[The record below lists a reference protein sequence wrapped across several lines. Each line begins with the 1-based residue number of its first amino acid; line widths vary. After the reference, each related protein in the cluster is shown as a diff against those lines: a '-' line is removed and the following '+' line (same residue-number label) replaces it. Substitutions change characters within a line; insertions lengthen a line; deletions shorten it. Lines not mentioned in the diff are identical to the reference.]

1 MLDFLSDFSSMFLS
15 VFGIPFALAIISI
28 IFFILVF
35 ACEKK
40 SVECDYDL
48 SDVPTPLLYE
58 DLQCRN
64 SPVPR
69 SVIKAELKRRR
80 KVGV

>member
-15 VFGIPFALAIISI
+15 VFGIPFSLAI

-35 ACEKK
+35 VCEKK

-69 SVIKAELKRRR
+69 SAIKAELKRRR
-80 KVGV
+80 KAGE